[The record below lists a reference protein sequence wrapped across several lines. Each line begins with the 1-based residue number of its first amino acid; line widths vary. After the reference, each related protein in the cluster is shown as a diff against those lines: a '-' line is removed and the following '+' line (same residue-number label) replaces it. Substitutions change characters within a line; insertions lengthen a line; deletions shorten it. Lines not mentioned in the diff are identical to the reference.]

1 MEHNTSKPRTSAGD
15 HSFMDKLYRPVVS
28 YAKNVAKQSSDAF
41 KAELHSFGAS
51 SDARSYPPSRQAEMN
66 AKANAAS
73 ANANKQIGQAIG
85 AITQNRK
92 YKD

>member
-1 MEHNTSKPRTSAGD
+1 
-15 HSFMDKLYRPVVS
+15 MDKLYRPVVS
-28 YAKNVAKQSSDAF
+28 YAKNVAQQSSQAF
-41 KAELHSFGAS
+41 KAEMHSFGAS
-51 SDARSYPPSRQAEMN
+51 MDSKSYPPSRKAEMN

-73 ANANKQIGQAIG
+73 ANADRQLGQAIG